1 MRTHWS
7 DTEITPTADGMK
19 AIAHPLRLGIVCLL
33 AEGEHSVGEI
43 CQALGTSQPNISH
56 HLTRLSDR
64 RLLTSRK
71 DANRVFYTLADT
83 RLSEIILLLRQ
94 VYCP

>member
-7 DTEITPTADGMK
+7 DTEIAPTADGMK

-33 AEGEHSVGEI
+33 AEGERSVGEI
-43 CQALGTSQPNISH
+43 CQVLGTSQPNISH

-64 RLLTSRK
+64 RLLTSRT
-71 DANRVFYTLADT
+71 DATRVLYALANRQMVPA
-83 RLSEIILLLRQ
+83 IQLLRQ

>member
-7 DTEITPTADGMK
+7 DTEIAPTAEGIK

-33 AEGEHSVGEI
+33 ADGERSVGEI

-71 DANRVFYTLADT
+71 DANRVLYSLAD
-83 RLSEIILLLRQ
+83 RRMVPAIELLRQ
-94 VYCP
+94 VYCS